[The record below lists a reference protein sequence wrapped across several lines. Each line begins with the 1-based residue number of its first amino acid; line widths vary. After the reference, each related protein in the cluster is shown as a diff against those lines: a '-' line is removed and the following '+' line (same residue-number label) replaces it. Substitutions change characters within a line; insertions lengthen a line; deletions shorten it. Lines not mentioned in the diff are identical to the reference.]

1 MKKTV
6 LTAAWLLMTVLCFHL
21 IFSQIVSYA
30 DIFEYVEKEDET
42 FKWEKVWEGE
52 LPTGATAYEIKL
64 TSQTWQD
71 IVWEHRLKL
80 IKPME
85 LENPSLALML
95 ITGSGG
101 GRDELLYGSEMA
113 VKIGSLVAILHD
125 VPNQP
130 LFGGLKEDGII
141 SYTFQ
146 KFLETRDED
155 LPLLF
160 PMTKSAVKAMDAIQQ
175 FSKEELSLDV
185 SGFTVGGASKRGWTT
200 WFSAAVDERVKG
212 ICPAVYDNLWLSKQM
227 KHQIDVWGEYS
238 EQISEYSEKNLPQI
252 LETEEGIG
260 LGGLVD
266 PFTYKDKISVPKFII
281 IGTNDRY
288 WPLDA
293 LNLYYDE
300 LVGEKYIYYAPNSGH
315 GLENNLTQVINNS
328 VAFHLKTA
336 GKLEFPKFSWEC
348 QQNGNSIE
356 FSILPDPK
364 VKPESVFVWT
374 ATSKTR
380 DFRNV
385 TWQKAVPSLNDSK
398 YVYKVRK
405 PDEGYFAL
413 FGETVYQQKGK
424 SFSLST
430 KVYIYGE

>member
-6 LTAAWLLMTVLCFHL
+6 LTTAWLLMTVLCFHL

-101 GRDELLYGSEMA
+101 GKDELLYGSEMA
-113 VKIGSLVAILHD
+113 VNMGSLVAILHD

-200 WFSAAVDERVKG
+200 WFSAAVDERVKA
-212 ICPAVYDNLWLSKQM
+212 IFPMVYDNLWLSKQM
-227 KHQIDVWGEYS
+227 KHQIEVWGEYS

-252 LETEEGIG
+252 LETEEGSG

-315 GLENNLTQVINNS
+315 GLENNLTQVINNA

-380 DFRNV
+380 DFRDV
-385 TWQKAVPSLNDSK
+385 TWQKAVPILNGSK

-413 FGETVYQQKGK
+413 FGETDYQQNGK
-424 SFSLST
+424 SFSIST
-430 KVYIYGE
+430 NVYLYGE

>member
-1 MKKTV
+1 MKKKV
-6 LTAAWLLMTVLCFHL
+6 LTTTWLLMTVLCFHL

-101 GRDELLYGSEMA
+101 GKDELLYGSEMA
-113 VKIGSLVAILHD
+113 VNMGSLVAILHD

-160 PMTKSAVKAMDAIQQ
+160 PMTKSAVKAMNAIQQ
-175 FSKEELSLDV
+175 FSKEELSVDV
-185 SGFTVGGASKRGWTT
+185 LGFTVGGASKRGWTT
-200 WFSAAVDERVKG
+200 WFSAAVDERVKA
-212 ICPAVYDNLWLSKQM
+212 IFPMVYDNLWLSKQM

-252 LETEEGIG
+252 LETKEGVE
-260 LGGLVD
+260 LSGLVD

-293 LNLYYDE
+293 LNIYYDE

-315 GLENNLTQVINNS
+315 GLENNLTQVINNA

-380 DFRNV
+380 DFRDV
-385 TWQKAVPSLNDSK
+385 TWQKAVPILNDSK

-413 FGETVYQQKGK
+413 FGETDYQQNGK

-430 KVYIYGE
+430 NVYLYGE

>member
-1 MKKTV
+1 MKKKV
-6 LTAAWLLMTVLCFHL
+6 LTTTWLLMTVLCFHL

-101 GRDELLYGSEMA
+101 GKDELLYGSEMA
-113 VKIGSLVAILHD
+113 VNMGSLVAILHD

-160 PMTKSAVKAMDAIQQ
+160 PMTKSAVKAMDTIQQ
-175 FSKEELSLDV
+175 FSKEELGVDV

-200 WFSAAVDERVKG
+200 WFSAAVDERVKA
-212 ICPAVYDNLWLSKQM
+212 IFPMVYDNLWLSKQM

-252 LETEEGIG
+252 LETKEGVE
-260 LGGLVD
+260 LSGLVD

-293 LNLYYDE
+293 LNIYYDE

-315 GLENNLTQVINNS
+315 GLENNLTQVINNA

-380 DFRNV
+380 DFRDV
-385 TWQKAVPSLNDSK
+385 TWQKAVPILNDSK

-413 FGETVYQQKGK
+413 FGETDYQQNGK
-424 SFSLST
+424 SFSIST
-430 KVYIYGE
+430 NVYLYGE

>member
-6 LTAAWLLMTVLCFHL
+6 LTTALLLMTALCFHL

-101 GRDELLYGSEMA
+101 GKEELIYGSEMA
-113 VKIGSLVAILHD
+113 VNMGSLVAILHD

-200 WFSAAVDERVKG
+200 WFSAAVDERVKA
-212 ICPAVYDNLWLSKQM
+212 IFPMVYDNLWLSKQM
-227 KHQIDVWGEYS
+227 KHQIEVWGEYS

-252 LETEEGIG
+252 LETEEGSG

-300 LVGEKYIYYAPNSGH
+300 LVGEK
-315 GLENNLTQVINNS
+315 
-328 VAFHLKTA
+328 
-336 GKLEFPKFSWEC
+336 
-348 QQNGNSIE
+348 
-356 FSILPDPK
+356 
-364 VKPESVFVWT
+364 
-374 ATSKTR
+374 
-380 DFRNV
+380 
-385 TWQKAVPSLNDSK
+385 
-398 YVYKVRK
+398 
-405 PDEGYFAL
+405 
-413 FGETVYQQKGK
+413 
-424 SFSLST
+424 
-430 KVYIYGE
+430 

>member
-1 MKKTV
+1 
-6 LTAAWLLMTVLCFHL
+6 MTVLCFHL

-101 GRDELLYGSEMA
+101 GKDELLYGSEMA
-113 VKIGSLVAILHD
+113 VNMGSLVAILHD

-160 PMTKSAVKAMDAIQQ
+160 PMTKSAVKAMNAIQQ
-175 FSKEELSLDV
+175 FSKEELSVDV
-185 SGFTVGGASKRGWTT
+185 LGFTVGGASKRGWTT
-200 WFSAAVDERVKG
+200 WFSAAVDERVKA
-212 ICPAVYDNLWLSKQM
+212 IFPMVYDNLWLSKQM

-252 LETEEGIG
+252 LETKEGVE
-260 LGGLVD
+260 LSGLVD

-293 LNLYYDE
+293 LNIYYDE

-315 GLENNLTQVINNS
+315 GLENNLTQVINNA

-380 DFRNV
+380 DFRDV
-385 TWQKAVPSLNDSK
+385 TWQKAVPILNDSK

-413 FGETVYQQKGK
+413 FGETDYQQNGK

-430 KVYIYGE
+430 NVYLYGE